1 LDSNGK
7 IDSTDCGDLIYA
19 RPSYDKQKIPLRL
32 NSGRVMTL
40 FIIKTFVAAVI
51 ISFCSWYAGKRPD
64 IAGFII
70 AMPILSIIALV
81 FSYTE
86 YKNPQNAIVFA
97 KSIFVGVP
105 VSLLFFVPFLLA
117 GKWNLSFW
125 QSYIAGLVLLV
136 AGYYLHKTILAH
148 L

>member
-1 LDSNGK
+1 
-7 IDSTDCGDLIYA
+7 
-19 RPSYDKQKIPLRL
+19 
-32 NSGRVMTL
+32 MTL
-40 FIIKTFVAAVI
+40 FLIKTLVAAVI

-64 IAGFII
+64 IAGFLI
-70 AMPILSIIALV
+70 AMPLLSIIALA

-86 YKNPQNAIVFA
+86 YKNPQNTIAFA

-117 GKWNLSFW
+117 EKLNLSFW

-136 AGYYLHKTILAH
+136 GGYFLHKTILAYF
-148 L
+148 